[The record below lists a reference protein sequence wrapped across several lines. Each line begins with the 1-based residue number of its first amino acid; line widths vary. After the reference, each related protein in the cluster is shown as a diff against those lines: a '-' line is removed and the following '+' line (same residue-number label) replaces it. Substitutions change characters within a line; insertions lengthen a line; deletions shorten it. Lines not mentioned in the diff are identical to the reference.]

1 MEKLE
6 LKYQD
11 AVKAFKTLQAIL
23 KEPYSVIIRDAAIQ
37 RFEYTFEALW
47 KFVQAYLAEK
57 EGIVANSPKT
67 VFRELL
73 PLGFLT
79 EDEVAGFLEMTD
91 RRNDTVHT
99 YKEAVAQMIFSRIP
113 DFVVLIEKLIKK
125 AVPTS

>member
-11 AVKAFKTLQAIL
+11 AANAFVTLRDIL
-23 KEPYSVIIRDAAIQ
+23 KEPYSVIVRDAAIQ

-47 KFVQAYLAEK
+47 KFIQTYLAEK

-99 YKEAVAQMIFSRIP
+99 YKEAVAQMIYSRIP
-113 DFVVLIEKLIKK
+113 DYVALMDRLILKFHL
-125 AVPTS
+125 

>member
-11 AVKAFKTLQAIL
+11 AARAFKTLQDIL

-47 KFVQAYLAEK
+47 KFLQTYLHDK
-57 EGIVANSPKT
+57 EGIAANSPKA

-91 RRNDTVHT
+91 SRNDTVHT
-99 YKEAVAQMIFSRIP
+99 YKEIVAQMIYSRIP
-113 DFVVLIEKLIKK
+113 GYAARMEKIMKK
-125 AVPTS
+125 FE

>member
-11 AVKAFKTLQAIL
+11 VLKALKTLQDIL

-37 RFEYTFEALW
+37 RFKYTFEALW
-47 KFVQAYLAEK
+47 KYTQAYLNEK
-57 EGIVANSPKT
+57 EGIVANSPKA

-73 PLGFLT
+73 PLGFLS

-99 YKEAVAQMIFSRIP
+99 YKEVVAQMIFMRIP
-113 DFVVLIEKLIKK
+113 EYASLIEKLTKK
-125 AVPTS
+125 FV